1 MPNRKKQTFVTR
13 FFSSKLFL
21 FVGFFVILILALNFV
36 RGYYQKYKVDQ
47 EILQLKEEISLL
59 ERKKIESMEI
69 LEYVSSEAFVEEKA
83 RTELNM
89 KKEGEKVIY
98 IKQGSVV
105 EKKSNQKK
113 EAYNTI
119 GQNVSNPVKW
129 WYYFTQNTL

>member
-1 MPNRKKQTFVTR
+1 MSNRKQQSFVTR
-13 FFSSKLFL
+13 FFSSRLFL
-21 FVGFFVILILALNFV
+21 FVGFFVIIILALNFV

-47 EILQLKEEISLL
+47 EILLLKEEISSL

-98 IKQGSVV
+98 IKQGSVT

-113 EAYNTI
+113 EPRNII

>member
-1 MPNRKKQTFVTR
+1 
-13 FFSSKLFL
+13 
-21 FVGFFVILILALNFV
+21 
-36 RGYYQKYKVDQ
+36 
-47 EILQLKEEISLL
+47 
-59 ERKKIESMEI
+59 MEI

-98 IKQGSVV
+98 IKQGGVA
-105 EKKSNQKK
+105 EKKGDQKK
-113 EAYNTI
+113 ETHNTI

>member
-1 MPNRKKQTFVTR
+1 MTR
-13 FFSSKLFL
+13 FFSSRLFL
-21 FVGFFVILILALNFV
+21 FVGFFVIIILALNFV

-47 EILQLKEEISLL
+47 EILLLKEEISSL

-98 IKQGSVV
+98 IKQGSVT

-113 EAYNTI
+113 EPRNII

>member
-1 MPNRKKQTFVTR
+1 MSNRKQQSFVTR

-21 FVGFFVILILALNFV
+21 FVGFFVIIILALNFV

-47 EILQLKEEISLL
+47 EILLLKEEISSL

-69 LEYVSSEAFVEEKA
+69 LEYVSSEVFVEEKA

-98 IKQGSVV
+98 IKQGSVT

-113 EAYNTI
+113 EPRNII